1 MAVEA
6 SSVVDADVA
15 DQIVET
21 VARWVDNEVIPN
33 ASRFE
38 LADEFPHD
46 MVEQMKAFGLF
57 GCVIPVEYG
66 GLGLDHLTYARLIEE
81 ISRGFMSLGGVLN
94 SHLIVSTMI
103 VRFGTDA
110 QREQWLPDLA
120 SGAKRAC
127 FSLSEHDAGS
137 DTRSMRCRATPDGND
152 YVINGTK
159 MWVTNGERA
168 AIVGLMAKTPDDKVT
183 CFVVDKEPGPTWEP
197 ATGGTVTTSKIE
209 KLGYRG
215 LETVEMSWD
224 NVRIP
229 AENMLGDQAG
239 MGRGLNAALSALELG
254 RINIAARAVGVGR
267 AAFEA
272 AMDYAQRRE
281 TFGKPIYDHQV
292 IAFKLAD
299 MATKLEA
306 ARLMCHS
313 AARKFD
319 QGIRADME
327 AGMAKLFC
335 SETAAEIALESMRI
349 HGGNGYTSE
358 YPVERY
364 YRDVP
369 LMIIG
374 EGTSEIQK
382 LVIARQL
389 RDKYRVD

>member
-1 MAVEA
+1 MAT
-6 SSVVDADVA
+6 DLGIA

-21 VARWVDNEVIPN
+21 VASWVDSEVVPN
-33 ASRFE
+33 ATAFE
-38 LADEFPHD
+38 LADEFPEA

-57 GCVIPVEYG
+57 GCMIPERYG
-66 GLGLDHLTYARLIEE
+66 GLGLDHITYARLIEE

-94 SHLIVSTMI
+94 SHLIVCTMI
-103 VRFGTDA
+103 LRFGTEA
-110 QREQWLPDLA
+110 QRERWLPDMC
-120 SGAKRAC
+120 SGETRAA

-137 DTRSMRCRATPDGND
+137 DAKAMTCRAVPDGKD

-168 AIVGLMAKTPDDKVT
+168 AIVALMAKTPDNKVT
-183 CFVVDKEPGPTWEP
+183 CFIFEKEPGTELEN
-197 ATGGTVTTSKIE
+197 VTFQKVE

-215 LETVEMSWD
+215 LETMEMTYVD
-224 NVRIP
+224 QRIP
-229 AENMLGDQAG
+229 AENMLGDLAG
-239 MGRGLNAALSALELG
+239 MGRGLNASLSALELG
-254 RINIAARAVGVGR
+254 RINIAARAVGVAR
-267 AAFEA
+267 ASFEA
-272 AMDYAQRRE
+272 AMAYAQQRE
-281 TFGKPIYDHQV
+281 TFGKKIYDHQV

-313 AARKFD
+313 AARKLD
-319 QGIRADME
+319 EGIRADLE

-335 SETAAEIALESMRI
+335 SETAAELAFEAMRI

-364 YRDVP
+364 YRDAP

-382 LVIARQL
+382 MVIARQL
-389 RDKYRVD
+389 LDKYRVE